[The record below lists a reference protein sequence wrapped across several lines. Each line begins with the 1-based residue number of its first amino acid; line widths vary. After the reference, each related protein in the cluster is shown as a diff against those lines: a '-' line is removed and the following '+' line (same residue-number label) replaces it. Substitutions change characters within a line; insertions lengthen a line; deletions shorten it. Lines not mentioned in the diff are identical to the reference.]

1 MSRSHSS
8 RRHASPHWRV
18 LPWAV
23 VTVVLTVA
31 GVAWN
36 GARSTVPVYQ
46 VATAPAERADI
57 EDTVVALGYLQPREF
72 IDVGTQVSGQLKR
85 LAVALGDEVK
95 AGALLAEIDSAVSS
109 ARVEAGQATLQN
121 LSAQLEE
128 RQAQY
133 EHAKRQH
140 ERSLALSKED
150 AISQE
155 AVDGTLAATR
165 VAAAQIAALNALRQ
179 QTRASLKVE
188 EANVGYA
195 RIFSPMAG
203 TVVSLGV
210 RQGQTLNASQQA
222 PVILRVANLDTMTV
236 VTQVSEADV
245 VRLRPG
251 TDAYFHT
258 LGWPERRWSARVR
271 QILPTP
277 ETVNNVV
284 LYSVLFDVENPEHQL
299 KAQMSAQ
306 VYFVLGRANDA
317 VVVPTAALK
326 ARKARADDGAQAEGG
341 DDAASGA
348 GPRRYRVR
356 VMKDGLIEERDVVV
370 GVRNRTQAQV
380 LSGLQEGEQ
389 VVVGTPG
396 VASRAVKS
404 KDTSRRVAKT

>member
-1 MSRSHSS
+1 
-8 RRHASPHWRV
+8 V

-85 LAVALGDEVK
+85 LAVAVGDEVK

-121 LSAQLEE
+121 LGAQLEE

-133 EHAKRQH
+133 EHARRQH
-140 ERSLALSKED
+140 ERSLALSKEE

-245 VRLRPG
+245 VRLRAG
-251 TDAYFHT
+251 TDVYFHT

-306 VYFVLGRANDA
+306 VYFVLGRAKDA

-326 ARKARADDGAQAEGG
+326 AHKARVDDGAQAEGG
-341 DDAASGA
+341 DDAVSGA
-348 GPRRYRVR
+348 APPRYRVR
-356 VMKDGLIEERDVVV
+356 VMRDGLIEERDVVV

-396 VASRAVKS
+396 AASRAGKS
-404 KDTSRRVAKT
+404 RDTSRRVAKT